1 MARITIDVPDDLLE
15 QLAQMGDSLEET
27 LRDRL
32 PQLLRQDARQPILP
46 AHIYRY
52 VLDFLASQPTPDQ
65 IAGFRP
71 TAEMQER
78 LQTLLA
84 QSKRGVIAPEAL
96 QELDEYERLEHL
108 VILLK
113 LGNLPYLASQPK

>member
-15 QLAQMGDSLEET
+15 QLAEMGGSVEET

-32 PQLLRQDARQPILP
+32 PQLLQAQPPILP
-46 AHIYRY
+46 THVYRY
-52 VLDFLASQPTPDQ
+52 VLDFLASQPTPAQ
-65 IAGFRP
+65 IAAFRP

-84 QSKRGVIAPEAL
+84 QSQRGVIAPEAL

-113 LGNLPYLASQPK
+113 LGNLPYLTSQPK